1 MIALFKKIAFRLL
14 HKDVNKVSLHKKILN
29 AAIKCGKTY
38 REYLNVQ
45 LHRTLSKKNV
55 DTSSRYMYLIDR
67 LREKVAF
74 SNLEVLCIGCR
85 NIGEINYFKSKGAR
99 KVVGIDLFSE
109 NKEIIVMDMHNM
121 TFQDNTFDVIF
132 SCHSLEHAQDYKKV
146 VSELVRVAKNSSI
159 FIIEVPVNYETR
171 GADLQD
177 FKSLQNLKE
186 IFRPYIGQ
194 VLFEEFLTKKV
205 QNNFAGTD
213 IIRIIFKISKENM
226 L

>member
-1 MIALFKKIAFRLL
+1 MKNLFKKIISKLL
-14 HKDVNKVSLHKKILN
+14 NGNANKTSLHKKILT
-29 AAIKCGKTY
+29 KVVECDKSHM
-38 REYLNVQ
+38 EYLNIQ
-45 LHRTLSKKNV
+45 LYRTLSKKNV
-55 DTSSRYMYLIDR
+55 DTSSQYMYLIDR

-85 NIGEINYFKSKGAR
+85 NIGEINYFRLKGAK

-121 TFQDNTFDVIF
+121 NFIDNTFDVIF
-132 SCHSLEHAQDYKKV
+132 SCHSLEHAKEPKKV
-146 VSELVRVAKNSSI
+146 VLELVRVAKNNSI

-186 IFRPYIGQ
+186 IFRPYIRQ

>member
-1 MIALFKKIAFRLL
+1 MKALFKKIISKLL
-14 HKDVNKVSLHKKILN
+14 YENANEVSFFKKRLN
-29 AAIKCGKTY
+29 ATIKCDKTH
-38 REYLNVQ
+38 REYLDIQ
-45 LHRTLSKKNV
+45 LRRTLSKKNGE
-55 DTSSRYMYLIDR
+55 TSKKYIYLIDK
-67 LREKVAF
+67 LKEKVDF
-74 SNLEVLCIGCR
+74 SNLKILCIGCR
-85 NIGEINYFKSKGAR
+85 NIGEINYFKLKGAK

-121 TFQDNTFDVIF
+121 NFTDNYLDVIF
-132 SCHSLEHAQDYKKV
+132 SCHSLEHAKEPKKV
-146 VSELVRVAKNSSI
+146 VLELVRVAKNNSI

-186 IFRPYIGQ
+186 TFRPYIRQ

-213 IIRIIFKISKENM
+213 IIRIIFKISKESM